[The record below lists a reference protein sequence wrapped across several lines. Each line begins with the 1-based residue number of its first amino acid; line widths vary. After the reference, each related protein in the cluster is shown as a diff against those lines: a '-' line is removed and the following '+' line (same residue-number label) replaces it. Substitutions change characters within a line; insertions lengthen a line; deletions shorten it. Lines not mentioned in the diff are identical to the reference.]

1 MSSSTISWSS
11 LTTRGKEG
19 SKPRH
24 GHSACVIGGRLH
36 VFGGRGEGGAGYLDD
51 TIVLDPSSLTW
62 KATRTRSRPPA
73 RAYHTANA
81 FADNRMV
88 VFGGAAAPAE
98 ESEGEVPTYLND
110 VWLYKVDGSAWERC
124 SVNGQPPCG
133 RAAHSAVLLSGGT
146 RATLVVFGG
155 TDGSSTTSGSGGG
168 GRARMAALNDLWLLS
183 ITSPKWE
190 LVQTSGTPCQ
200 PRTAKPRTACT
211 LTYLFSPS
219 LPSHT
224 HRPDTLAAVLS
235 HVLAERRQ

>member
-1 MSSSTISWSS
+1 
-11 LTTRGKEG
+11 
-19 SKPRH
+19 
-24 GHSACVIGGRLH
+24 
-36 VFGGRGEGGAGYLDD
+36 
-51 TIVLDPSSLTW
+51 
-62 KATRTRSRPPA
+62 
-73 RAYHTANA
+73 
-81 FADNRMV
+81 MV

-133 RAAHSAVLLSGGT
+133 SAAHSAVLLSGGT

-200 PRTAKPRTACT
+200 PRKAKPRMHAHSPISS
-211 LTYLFSPS
+211 LPPS
-219 LPSHT
+219 LHKARHP
-224 HRPDTLAAVLS
+224 
-235 HVLAERRQ
+235 RRGAITRAR